1 MAHTALVI
9 LSLLRR
15 AGRAQLWERHADA
28 VQDAGE
34 PWTRSALRL
43 VRERP
48 ANFAF
53 HCHLKVE
60 RLRSVA
66 GIQIRAVQVE
76 RAVQSVLCGLH
87 FPCDAVPEPLDFVEL
102 ITSLACLLQSRVTT
116 VADAEC
122 VRRQLWHGCGAWALP
137 QRRPDAL
144 CGGEDR
150 GLRVGESGDET
161 LGLWTAS
168 LHRWPEAFPRCGVV
182 EALETV
188 PGGACATRFLQ
199 SDASLIPS
207 TTGGMRA
214 ELGAPPMCSIASCTS
229 GLCDTFFSYV

>member
-1 MAHTALVI
+1 MAHAALVI

-15 AGRAQLWERHADA
+15 AGGAQLWELHADA

-53 HCHLKVE
+53 HCHLKVGGLYCRAGALVRGGE
-60 RLRSVA
+60 IEAAVHRLI
-66 GIQIRAVQVE
+66 G
-76 RAVQSVLCGLH
+76 GLQLT
-87 FPCDAVPEPLDFVEL
+87 CDAVPEPLDFVDL

-137 QRRPDAL
+137 QRRPDTL